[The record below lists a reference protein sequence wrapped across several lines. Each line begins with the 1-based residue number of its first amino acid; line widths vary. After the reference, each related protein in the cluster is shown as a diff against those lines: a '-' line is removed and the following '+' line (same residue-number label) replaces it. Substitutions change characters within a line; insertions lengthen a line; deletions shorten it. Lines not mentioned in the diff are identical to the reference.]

1 MDLTLAIR
9 SEGLALGF
17 DAIGFAPAESS
28 EDAKAWLAEYLESGM
43 HGDMG
48 WMAAHAESRS
58 DPKKLWSEA
67 R

>member
-1 MDLTLAIR
+1 MDLTSAIR

-28 EDAKAWLAEYLESGM
+28 EDAKAWLAEYLKSGM

-48 WMAAHAESRS
+48 WMANQYSKIKRYKILE
-58 DPKKLWSEA
+58 
-67 R
+67 